1 MDYDVGADHRFVPPD
16 PMWYNTPVTN
26 GGRIMK
32 TIRVHLD
39 DALAREL
46 DVLLQEG
53 LFGTEEEA
61 VRFALIELIRSREP
75 ALLERF
81 HREDIA
87 WALKQKKAAG

>member
-1 MDYDVGADHRFVPPD
+1 
-16 PMWYNTPVTN
+16 
-26 GGRIMK
+26 MK

-81 HREDIA
+81 QREDIA